1 MSHTY
6 KVQHKTTFS
15 YERDVTLSQQ
25 LLRLTPRESANQQ
38 VLSPSV
44 LIDPPPMVRH
54 QSNDYF
60 GNQLIR
66 MSLQESHRRLAIHAN
81 STIVVN
87 PPDAFDLELSAPWE
101 TVVDAVRK
109 PLTRDAA
116 LAAGF
121 CFPSPYVDVPS
132 GINELIHDIF
142 TPERPILSAA
152 MALTSRIYTE
162 FAYRGGVTDIWTPV
176 KTVLEKRQGVC
187 QDFAHLQIAAIR
199 SLGLPVRYVSG
210 YLLTHPA
217 PGEPRLVGADES
229 HAWLSVWTPD
239 LGWVDFDPTNNSI
252 PRHEH
257 ILLAWGRDYGDVS
270 PIKGFI
276 VGGGAHKL
284 KVSVDV
290 APADQDAVM
299 TRALAAGPN

>member
-1 MSHTY
+1 MTFTY

-15 YERDVTLSQQ
+15 YQSDVMLSQQ
-25 LLRLTPRESANQQ
+25 LLRLSPRESANQR

-44 LIDPPPMVRH
+44 LIDPPPMVRQ

-60 GNQLIR
+60 GNLLIR
-66 MSLQESHRRLAIHAN
+66 VSLQEPHRRLAIHAN
-81 STIVVN
+81 STIVVA
-87 PPDAFDLELSAPWE
+87 PPKPFEPDQSAPWE

-109 PLTRDAA
+109 PLTREAA

-121 CFPSPYVDVPS
+121 CFPSPYVDVPPNI
-132 GINELIHDIF
+132 GELIHDIF
-142 TPERPILSAA
+142 TPARPILSAA
-152 MALTSRIYTE
+152 MALTSRIYTD
-162 FAYRGGVTDIWTPV
+162 FNYRGGVTDIWTPV
-176 KTVLEKRQGVC
+176 RTVLDKRQGVC
-187 QDFAHLQIAAIR
+187 QDFAHLQIAALR

-217 PGEPRLVGADES
+217 PGKPRLVGADES

-239 LGWVDFDPTNNSI
+239 RGWVDFDPTNNSM
-252 PRHEH
+252 PHHEH

-290 APADQDAVM
+290 APIAETA
-299 TRALAAGPN
+299 TTG